1 MFMALAPSRSHKS
14 KSRYSGVRAR
24 TCDSNS
30 SSSDDNSYASSKRR
44 FSKKNNRYIE
54 EESSGESE
62 EVIAVSFFE
71 RKKGPSHPFVETIR
85 PADPLFDRLMNYRY
99 YRLLNRRKN
108 RGDSLFDL
116 RKYIKALDI
125 TLQDYKFDGS
135 DPIMVFDFLTRF
147 VEEADTLNMTE
158 AQAFIVISHYLKG
171 EASNQFRA
179 NKNGARSGGVS
190 NWPGTINH
198 FLSTY
203 ATPDA
208 ISRAVSS
215 FKDISQRQKETEME
229 FATRL
234 NEAAY
239 RCGNVFD
246 SIEKMSQFVYGLS
259 PTIRTIV
266 QRFRETTPRRE
277 LIFDKIVQFARA
289 EGDAHRARTSNLR
302 LIRTVSNAK
311 SGRNVHFL
319 SDESAGASDAIEQVM
334 MVQED
339 SINTSELP
347 NSEQELSE
355 EIMFTQQTSQIKPAH
370 IPYGDKQTIPTRVG
384 WLKRTDRPT
393 IVCYSCYK
401 KNDHKSPDCTLPLP
415 EMYKIIT
422 NYEALSEEERSK
434 IPDTS

>member
-1 MFMALAPSRSHKS
+1 
-14 KSRYSGVRAR
+14 
-24 TCDSNS
+24 
-30 SSSDDNSYASSKRR
+30 
-44 FSKKNNRYIE
+44 
-54 EESSGESE
+54 
-62 EVIAVSFFE
+62 
-71 RKKGPSHPFVETIR
+71 
-85 PADPLFDRLMNYRY
+85 
-99 YRLLNRRKN
+99 
-108 RGDSLFDL
+108 
-116 RKYIKALDI
+116 
-125 TLQDYKFDGS
+125 
-135 DPIMVFDFLTRF
+135 
-147 VEEADTLNMTE
+147 
-158 AQAFIVISHYLKG
+158 
-171 EASNQFRA
+171 
-179 NKNGARSGGVS
+179 
-190 NWPGTINH
+190 
-198 FLSTY
+198 
-203 ATPDA
+203 
-208 ISRAVSS
+208 
-215 FKDISQRQKETEME
+215 ME

-239 RCGNVFD
+239 RCGNFFD

-277 LIFDKIVQFARA
+277 LTFDKIVQFARA

-393 IVCYSCYK
+393 ALVFATGGKPSTK
-401 KNDHKSPDCTLPLP
+401 LPP
-415 EMYKIIT
+415 GDRRAGI
-422 NYEALSEEERSK
+422 R
-434 IPDTS
+434 